1 MDVNINYY
9 TSPGYENFLLM
20 LAEELHN
27 LSCLVREHVG
37 TTLAINNND
46 RGTRLVKKTTLF
58 IGTATEESHM
68 SITINCFK
76 AT

>member
-1 MDVNINYY
+1 MKNI
-9 TSPGYENFLLM
+9 LLM

-46 RGTRLVKKTTLF
+46 RGTRLVKKNNTVYRHSDRREPYEHYNKLF
-58 IGTATEESHM
+58 
-68 SITINCFK
+68 
-76 AT
+76 